1 MIPMSVN
8 SVDGKVSVIY
18 FDATVTMN
26 GKEFTSRKI
35 IPTNT
40 LKKDEKRNR
49 ISTEVIVE
57 SGVTNATVTGLDK
70 INVKDILSPKE
81 IEKYEDPNTK
91 VDINIST
98 KVTEITETVSK
109 EEVSKAETELDN
121 IIKDNESIEMNFHFC
136 NTDYRFTI
144 EELKKIR
151 SCMGST
157 DRARK

>member
-1 MIPMSVN
+1 MSVN

-81 IEKYEDPNTK
+81 IEKYEYQNNK
-91 VDINIST
+91 KHSFKINKTNSLAY
-98 KVTEITETVSK
+98 S
-109 EEVSKAETELDN
+109 
-121 IIKDNESIEMNFHFC
+121 
-136 NTDYRFTI
+136 
-144 EELKKIR
+144 
-151 SCMGST
+151 
-157 DRARK
+157 

>member
-1 MIPMSVN
+1 MSVN

-57 SGVTNATVTGLDK
+57 SGVTNATVTGL
-70 INVKDILSPKE
+70 
-81 IEKYEDPNTK
+81 
-91 VDINIST
+91 
-98 KVTEITETVSK
+98 
-109 EEVSKAETELDN
+109 
-121 IIKDNESIEMNFHFC
+121 IKLM
-136 NTDYRFTI
+136 
-144 EELKKIR
+144 
-151 SCMGST
+151 
-157 DRARK
+157 